1 MTALP
6 SRTSVLIAGGGP
18 VGLAAA
24 VELGRRGIPCAVV
37 EPREEVSRA
46 RPRCKTLNVRTMEHL
61 RRWGIADR
69 LRERAPLPVEWSQSI
84 VFCTSLT
91 GHELSRF
98 DGVLGLAADGD
109 RFPELG
115 QQAPQFVLEDLLR
128 EVVDEL
134 PSSSL
139 VRGARVGQIT
149 QDGTSVRA
157 EITESSGQRMV
168 VSADYLIGCDGP
180 RSTVRDQI
188 GAHYVGE
195 QALRP
200 NFGMVFTAP
209 ALAAQVTHGRAVQY
223 WVVNERAPA
232 LLGPLDKD
240 GTWWMIAFGVDAEQ
254 GASDG
259 SELIDAAVGT
269 HVDATILSTDPWT
282 AHMQCVDHLR
292 DGRVFLAG
300 DAAHLN
306 PPFGGHGL
314 NTGIGDAVDLGWKL
328 AAVLQGWGG
337 ADLLDSYELERRP
350 VQERV
355 IAEAAQ
361 NNSVLSTEL
370 TAPNL
375 DDDDDDDEAGGRSRQ
390 AAHDRIQQTKHA
402 EFHALDLVLD
412 IRHDE
417 SPVMARDDTGQ
428 ADLVGARLPHVWLGP
443 GRSIY
448 DTLGDGFTLIV
459 LTGDPSVTAP
469 MVDAART
476 RGVPLAVVDLGG
488 TGLREHYGT
497 DALLVRPDQYVAW
510 HGDVS
515 AMGVL
520 EVGAVLDRVR
530 GASQHDHLPAVPA
543 GNGALS

>member
-6 SRTSVLIAGGGP
+6 TRTSVLIAGGGP

-24 VELGRRGIPCAVV
+24 VELGRRGVDCTVV
-37 EPREEVSRA
+37 EPRDQVSRA

-69 LRERAPLPVEWSQSI
+69 LRQQAPLPVSWSQSI

-98 DGVLGLAADGD
+98 DGVLGLAAEGD

-115 QQAPQFVLEDLLR
+115 QQVPQFVLEDLLR

-134 PSSSL
+134 PSCSL
-139 VRGARVGQIT
+139 VRGARVDRLT
-149 QDGTSVRA
+149 QDSTSVRA
-157 EITESSGQRMV
+157 EINESSGHRTV
-168 VSADYLIGCDGP
+168 VSANYLIGCDGP

-188 GAHYVGE
+188 GARYVGE

-200 NFGMVFTAP
+200 NYGMVFTAP
-209 ALAAQVTHGRAVQY
+209 TLAAHVAHGRAVQY
-223 WVVNERAPA
+223 WVVNDRAPA
-232 LLGPLDKD
+232 LLGPLDQD
-240 GTWWMIAFGVDAEQ
+240 GTWWIVAFGVDAEH
-254 GASDG
+254 GATHG
-259 SELIDAAVGT
+259 SELIDAAVGA
-269 HVDATILSTDPWT
+269 HVDATVLSTDPWT

-375 DDDDDDDEAGGRSRQ
+375 NDDDAAGGGARR

-402 EFHALDLVLD
+402 EFHALELVLD
-412 IRHDE
+412 IRHDD
-417 SPVMARDDTGQ
+417 SPVMAPAAGQ
-428 ADLVGARLPHVWLGP
+428 SGLVGARLPHVWLGP

-448 DTLGDGFTLIV
+448 DALGDGFTLLV
-459 LTGDPSVTAP
+459 LTRDPSVATP
-469 MVDAART
+469 VVDAARA
-476 RGVPLAVVDLGG
+476 RGVPLTVADLGDD
-488 TGLREHYGT
+488 GLREHYGT
-497 DALLVRPDQYVAW
+497 DVLLVRPDQYVAW
-510 HGDVS
+510 HGDVT
-515 AMGVL
+515 APGAL
-520 EVGAVLDRVR
+520 EIGAVLDRVR
-530 GASQHDHLPAVPA
+530 GASQRDHLPTVPA